1 MTENFSFTNDERII
15 FTLRALYAKYGY
27 QPYRMRKFEEYDL
40 YSRNKDFLVS
50 EGVIAFTDADGRL
63 MALKPDVTLSIIK
76 NTRDASPDVSKLCYD
91 ENVYRAPKGSSGYR
105 EQMQV
110 GLEQIGGVDLCGVS
124 EVLWLAA
131 ESLASLSD
139 DFVLDVSHLGL
150 ASAAL
155 SPLPAGDGIRA
166 ALLKCVADKN
176 LHGIAELA
184 RDNPLPPGMEEHLT
198 ALVEA
203 SGKPA
208 DALPKIR
215 ALASDLGVPG
225 AAEELATVLS
235 VFSGTPFADAIR
247 IDTSVTGDMNYYNDI
262 VFRGFLREV
271 SAPVLSG
278 GQYDMLMRRMNR
290 GDRAVGFAVYL
301 DRLERLDETRPG
313 ADADVLLLYPEGT
326 APADVHRAVSALIA
340 EGKTVY
346 AAAHGAGRLS
356 FRSTADLI
364 DGEVIYRV

>member
-15 FTLRALYAKYGY
+15 FTLRALYMKYGY
-27 QPYRMRKFEEYDL
+27 QPYRMSKFEEYDL

-50 EGVIAFTDADGRL
+50 EGVITFTDTSGRL

-76 NTRDASPDVSKLCYD
+76 NTRDAAPDVSKLCYD
-91 ENVYRAPKGSSGYR
+91 ENVYRSPKGSSGYR
-105 EQMQV
+105 EQMQI

-139 DFVLDVSHLGL
+139 DFILDVSHLGL
-150 ASAAL
+150 ASAVLA
-155 SPLPAGDGIRA
+155 PLPPRDATRA

-176 LHGIAELA
+176 LHGIAEIA
-184 RDNPLPPGMEEHLT
+184 KDRPLPDGMAGRIA
-198 ALVEA
+198 ALIEA

-208 DALPKIR
+208 DALPRIR
-215 ALASDLGVPG
+215 ALADDLGTPDI
-225 AAEELATVLS
+225 AAALETVLS
-235 VFSGTPFADAIR
+235 VFEGTPYAASIR

-271 SAPVLSG
+271 AEPVLSG
-278 GQYDMLMRRMNR
+278 GQYDMLMKRMHR
-290 GDRAVGFAVYL
+290 TDRAIGFAVYL

-313 ADADVLLLYPEGT
+313 TDADVLLLYPPDT
-326 APADVHRAVSALIA
+326 PPADVHRATAALIA
-340 EGKTVY
+340 AGKSVF
-346 AAAHGAGRLS
+346 AAGSGAGRLRFS
-356 FRSTADLI
+356 EIADLI
-364 DGEVIYRV
+364 GGEVIPRA

>member
-15 FTLRALYAKYGY
+15 FTLRALYTKYGY
-27 QPYRMRKFEEYDL
+27 QPYRMSKFEEYDL

-50 EGVIAFTDADGRL
+50 EGVIAFTDTGGRL

-76 NTRDASPDVSKLCYD
+76 NTRDTAPDVEKLCYD
-91 ENVYRAPKGSSGYR
+91 ENVYRSPKGASGYE
-105 EQMQV
+105 EQMQI

-131 ESLASLSD
+131 ESLASLSG

-155 SPLPAGDGIRA
+155 SPLRQGDATRT

-176 LHGIAELA
+176 LHGIAEIA
-184 RDNPLPPGMEEHLT
+184 RDNPLPDGMAERLC

-208 DALPKIR
+208 DALPRIR
-215 ALASDLGVPG
+215 ALADELGTPE
-225 AAEELATVLS
+225 AADQLETVLS
-235 VFSGTPFADAIR
+235 VFEDTPYADAIR

-271 SAPVLSG
+271 AEPVLSG
-278 GQYDMLMRRMNR
+278 GQYDMLMKRMHR
-290 GDRAVGFAVYL
+290 SDRAIGFAVYL
-301 DRLERLDETRPG
+301 DRLERLDETRPE
-313 ADADVLLLYPEGT
+313 ADADVLLLYPPKT
-326 APADVHRAVSALIA
+326 PPKDVHRAVSALIA
-340 EGKTVY
+340 EGKTVF
-346 AAAHGAGRLS
+346 AASHGAGRLT
-356 FRSTADLI
+356 FRERAELI
-364 DGEVIYRV
+364 DGEVITRA